1 MENLEHG
8 LSSRMYVQ
16 MIAIETKQNELDAK
30 FTSMLDNQQAHVQ
43 ALVDMKI
50 VFFELLGS
58 QKDRTNLV
66 LFLEANLALTNN
78 NSHLLCFLKR
88 PIT

>member
-8 LSSRMYVQ
+8 LSGRMYVR

-30 FTSMLDNQQAHVQ
+30 FTSMLDNQQAHIQ

-50 VFFELLGS
+50 VFFWVIKITKGS
-58 QKDRTNLV
+58 Y
-66 LFLEANLALTNN
+66 
-78 NSHLLCFLKR
+78 
-88 PIT
+88 

>member
-1 MENLEHG
+1 
-8 LSSRMYVQ
+8 MYVQ